1 MLLGRIHTLTF
12 WHVCAPKPQEEIVA
26 SWIKRRKSH
35 RCTQTRKSSRLIEWK
50 PACKVISCSRNK
62 QIVNE
67 SCWIPWMLLNTWNI
81 STASDLTS
89 SPSYLACRMNF
100 VCQNN
105 FALYCKSLLNTDGDF
120 PVAQKKKKM
129 QSGTGHYVFVMTSA
143 HILLRR
149 VNVRIPGAVYM
160 CRVEQMASAWW
171 KHTLEAL
178 ILQLLTGC
186 FNC

>member
-12 WHVCAPKPQEEIVA
+12 WHVCAPKPQEENCCFLNRAGKVA
-26 SWIKRRKSH
+26 PLHANTKE
-35 RCTQTRKSSRLIEWK
+35 SRLIEWK

-81 STASDLTS
+81 STALDLTS

-120 PVAQKKKKM
+120 PVAQKSAKKKKEKKFNLE
-129 QSGTGHYVFVMTSA
+129 QAITS
-143 HILLRR
+143 
-149 VNVRIPGAVYM
+149 
-160 CRVEQMASAWW
+160 SWW
-171 KHTLEAL
+171 L
-178 ILQLLTGC
+178 LLT
-186 FNC
+186 FF